1 MTAALDH
8 FPWVYFALAFLAG
21 GSVKGALGVGL
32 PLVTIPLLS
41 FVMPG
46 MQAIALMAMP
56 VILSNLWQAFEG
68 KDVRGGLQR
77 FGGLIAA
84 QLVATVLTVQF
95 TLSLSPAGLNVMLAG
110 SVLLAVALMAFQP
123 TLNISAQSERVVGV
137 GVGTLSGL
145 LGGISSLTGPV
156 IITYLMA
163 LGLTRNQFVSSISI
177 IYLGGSL
184 PLYGAMAWHGRFGW
198 VEIALSLLALLPMAV
213 GLRLGKAVRNRL
225 NEQLFRRVLLVFLTL
240 LAVLLIF
247 K

>member
-1 MTAALDH
+1 LH
-8 FPWVYFALAFLAG
+8 
-21 GSVKGALGVGL
+21 
-32 PLVTIPLLS
+32 
-41 FVMPG
+41 
-46 MQAIALMAMP
+46 
-56 VILSNLWQAFEG
+56 
-68 KDVRGGLQR
+68 
-77 FGGLIAA
+77 
-84 QLVATVLTVQF
+84 
-95 TLSLSPAGLNVMLAG
+95 
-110 SVLLAVALMAFQP
+110 
-123 TLNISAQSERVVGV
+123 ISAQRERVVGV

-163 LGLTRNQFVSSISI
+163 LGLKRNQFVSSISI

-198 VEIALSLLALLPMAV
+198 VELGISMLALLPMAV

>member
-1 MTAALDH
+1 MSAALEH

-56 VILSNLWQAFEG
+56 VVLSNLWQAVEG
-68 KDVRGGLQR
+68 ADVRGGLRR

-84 QLVATVLTVQF
+84 QLVATVVTVNF

-123 TLNISAQSERVVGV
+123 TLHISAARERVVGV

-163 LGLTRNQFVSSISI
+163 LRLTREQFVSSISI

-198 VEIALSLLALLPMAV
+198 TEVALSCLALLPMAL
-213 GLRLGKAVRNRL
+213 GLRLGKSVRSRL
-225 NEQLFRRVLLVFLTL
+225 DEQLFRRVLLVFLTL
-240 LAVLLIF
+240 LALLLIF
-247 K
+247 R